1 MKKSLIALA
10 IAAAAPAAF
19 AATSNVEV
27 YGAARLS
34 IDSVS
39 GGKGYSVND
48 QTSRVGIK
56 GSEDLGGGLT
66 ALWQWESQMNGM
78 DATTVGTTQRNT
90 FVGVKGAF
98 GTVLAGVHDTPYKLG
113 GSADVFGDTS
123 ADSQKATTGIIGRNG
138 MDTRSN
144 NAVAY
149 ISPDYAGFHVGVAT
163 VADEA
168 GSTGSANAATSIVL
182 VYANGPLKAT
192 YGQEEYK
199 NGRKGD
205 KFNVSYKI
213 GDIGLGA
220 TYEKSNDSLN
230 AAKDKAYLV
239 SASYGMGPITLAAQY
254 GNFNDNDD
262 ANNNAGT
269 AQTGVD
275 IKRSTVGAIYS
286 LSKRTN
292 AAVAYNEDK
301 NSNGS
306 SADTS
311 TKTWTVQLNHS
322 F

>member
-1 MKKSLIALA
+1 MIALA

-48 QTSRVGIK
+48 RVSRIGFK
-56 GSEDLGGGLT
+56 GNEDLGGGMS
-66 ALWQWESQMNGM
+66 ALWQWESQLNSM
-78 DATTVGTTQRNT
+78 DTTTTNTAANTQRNT
-90 FVGVKGAF
+90 FIGLKGAF

-113 GSADVFGDTS
+113 GSADLFGDTA
-123 ADSQKATTGIIGRNG
+123 ADSQKAGTGIIGRND
-138 MDTRSN
+138 MDTRTN

-220 TYEKSNDSLN
+220 TYEKSN
-230 AAKDKAYLV
+230 AAVGTAKDKAYLV

-275 IKRSTVGAIYS
+275 IKRSTVGAIYT